1 MSYDRRMFPLSK
13 RSRRRRILAK
23 RSIPADLWDGT
34 IAEIASLS
42 RLDGDELQRL
52 QDIALLF
59 LHEKSL
65 EPSAGFE
72 LDDAMQVRIAALACR
87 PVLELGLDSYAGF
100 VSVIVHPG
108 EFVVRG
114 REYEDEAGVVHI
126 GDDVL
131 SGEAWEQGPVVL
143 GWEEVLA
150 SGRGD
155 GFDVVAHEF
164 AHKLDLL
171 DGAVNG
177 VPPLHRGM
185 SFDTWIETFQTTYDA
200 LGASLERGEDTWLD
214 PYAAEDPGEF
224 FAVCSEMFFDVPVQL
239 HEHHPAIYNQLA
251 AFYRQDP
258 MARPAKRQKV
268 EVASAG
274 RQPGAADPAR
284 TASNHPTEGENT
296 R

>member
-1 MSYDRRMFPLSK
+1 MSFLVWRKTEETVYPIHYKAVSYDRRMFALTK

-34 IAEIASLS
+34 IADIASLS
-42 RLDGDELQRL
+42 WLDDDELRRL
-52 QDIALLF
+52 HDLALLF
-59 LHEKSL
+59 VHEKSL

-72 LDDAMQVRIAALACR
+72 LDDAMRVRIAALACR
-87 PVLELGLDSYAGF
+87 PVLGLGLDSYSGF

-114 REYEDEAGVVHI
+114 REYEDDAGVVHV

-150 SGRGD
+150 SGQGD

-185 SFDTWIETFQTTYDA
+185 SVDAWIETFQRAYDA

-214 PYAAEDPGEF
+214 PYAAEEPSEF
-224 FAVCSEMFFDVPVQL
+224 FAVCSEMFFDVPGEL
-239 HEHHPAIYNQLA
+239 HEHHPAIYTQLA

-258 MARPAKRQKV
+258 VAQGAARPPV
-268 EVASAG
+268 ELASAE
-274 RQPGAADPAR
+274 R
-284 TASNHPTEGENT
+284 
-296 R
+296 